1 MSENNLRIVR
11 RFLDEVW
18 SRGNYGVADEL
29 LAENHVHH
37 LGQDEL
43 RGPAAVKEFAAS
55 LRRAFPDLRF
65 TIEDELADADK
76 VAIRWTAS
84 GTHSGQFAGVEATG
98 RRVHYSGIDMFH
110 LRAERIVQ
118 VWVQADAATLME
130 QLIS

>member
-11 RFLDEVW
+11 RFFDEVW
-18 SRGNYGVADEL
+18 SQGNYAVADEL

-37 LGQDEL
+37 LGEDEL

-55 LRRAFPDLRF
+55 LRSAFPDLRVS
-65 TIEDELADADK
+65 IEDEVADAGK

-98 RRVHYSGIDMFH
+98 RPVHYGGIDMVH
-110 LRAERIVQ
+110 LRAGRIVEI
-118 VWVQADAATLME
+118 WVQADAASLME
-130 QLIS
+130 QLSS